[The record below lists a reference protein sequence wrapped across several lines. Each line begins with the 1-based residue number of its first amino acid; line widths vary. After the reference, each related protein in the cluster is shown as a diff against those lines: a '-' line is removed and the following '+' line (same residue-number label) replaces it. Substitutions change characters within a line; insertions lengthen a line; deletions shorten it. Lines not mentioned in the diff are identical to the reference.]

1 MQARRPSSP
10 SGTLGSPRARIAMGL
25 SRAGWKPWRVSPNT
39 WQRREHPPTAR
50 HGGEHGAGTNQKGV
64 RQDEQRRYKRLRPG
78 QWPQHV
84 LRAPWGR
91 PSARAAP
98 WRVRHHRE
106 LLRRA
111 AAGARATDGKTLMT
125 MVQRGFPSAE
135 LRDEHRAGLPN
146 AFARLEQ
153 AI

>member
-1 MQARRPSSP
+1 MVDNSVYAAAENNSLDEIIGRIVEVAHPEKIILFGSSATRTKRVRR
-10 SGTLGSPRARIAMGL
+10 
-25 SRAGWKPWRVSPNT
+25 
-39 WQRREHPPTAR
+39 
-50 HGGEHGAGTNQKGV
+50 
-64 RQDEQRRYKRLRPG
+64 DEQRRYKRLRRG
-78 QWPQHV
+78 QRPEDV

-111 AAGARATDGKTLMT
+111 AAGARATDGKTLMI

-135 LRDEHRAGLPN
+135 LRDEHRAGFPT

-153 AI
+153 TTEELVSPLRQGDPS